1 MLTSRDI
8 VAIIVF
14 VCLLVGYITCSALG
28 LTDSAQA
35 LKELLTIVTVAIVSY
50 YLGYSVKQRNA
61 VKNCSLPSNIAHLTT
76 NYIKRLGYIAIGFG
90 VALIIEHVVTSGVDL
105 TPVTELLLGHEWI
118 GLYCLI
124 AGMVAVGLSKSM
136 CKELREV
143 RQRVR

>member
-8 VAIIVF
+8 VAIVVF
-14 VCLLVGYITCSALG
+14 ISLLTSYVTCSALG
-28 LTDSAQA
+28 LTEPAHS

-61 VKNCSLPSNIAHLTT
+61 VKNCSLPSNIAHLTST
-76 NYIKRLGYIAIGFG
+76 YVRRLGYIAIGFG
-90 VALIIEHVVTSGVDL
+90 TALIIEHVVTSGVDL
-105 TPVTELLLGHEWI
+105 TPITELLTGHEWV

-143 RQRVR
+143 R

>member
-14 VCLLVGYITCSALG
+14 ISLLAGYITCSAMG

-50 YLGYSVKQRNA
+50 YLGYTVKQRNA
-61 VKNCSLPSNIAHLTT
+61 VKNCSLPSNIAHLTST
-76 NYIKRLGYIAIGFG
+76 YVRRLGYIAIGFG
-90 VALIIEHVVTSGVDL
+90 IALIIEHVVTCGVDL
-105 TPVTELLLGHEWI
+105 TPVTELLTGHEWI

-124 AGMVAVGLSKSM
+124 VGMIAVGISKSM
-136 CKELREV
+136 SRKLSEAM
-143 RQRVR
+143 